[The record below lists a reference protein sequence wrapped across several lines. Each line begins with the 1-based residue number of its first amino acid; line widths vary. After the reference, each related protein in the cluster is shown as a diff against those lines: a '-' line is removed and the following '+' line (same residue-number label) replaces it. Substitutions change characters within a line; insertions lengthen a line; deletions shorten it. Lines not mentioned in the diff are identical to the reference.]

1 MSLCGVSEVAT
12 AVIIDFET
20 LQVRPQLRSVASVG
34 YGLTDYGPGL
44 RDNLVIMF
52 LVFYRFKIALL

>member
-1 MSLCGVSEVAT
+1 MLISLCGVSEVAAA

-34 YGLTDYGPGL
+34 YGLTDYGTLTL
-44 RDNLVIMF
+44 RSPSLKERTN
-52 LVFYRFKIALL
+52 KINSR